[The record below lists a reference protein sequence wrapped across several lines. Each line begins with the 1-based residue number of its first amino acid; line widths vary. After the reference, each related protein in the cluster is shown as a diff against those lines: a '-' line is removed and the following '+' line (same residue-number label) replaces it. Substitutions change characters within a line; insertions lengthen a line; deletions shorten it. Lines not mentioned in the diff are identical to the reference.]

1 MYDNKEHI
9 EEVIEL
15 LQIDFEKFKEEFL
28 ELHPFDQAGIIV
40 DLDDDAFKKIIGVIT
55 VEQVSNFFEYIED
68 EDYDEILDNMS
79 IQFASKVLSDMAID
93 DATDILKSLS
103 ADKRKKYLSLMDHR
117 EVNDIR
123 YLMKY
128 QEDTAGSIMTTE
140 YIEIGIDMVV
150 KDAMKSLIANAR
162 DAETI
167 YYIYVVNQKEV
178 LQGVLSLKELILA
191 KKDELIKD
199 IMTDEVITVHVLDD
213 QEAVAYTV
221 KDYDLGAIPVVDN
234 KNRLLGIITVDDV
247 LDVLEEEKDE
257 DYAKLAAL
265 SDSEFDAQSETVLS
279 SIKSRLPWLVIL
291 LVVGG
296 ITSILLAQFEETL
309 AVVPIL
315 TFFLPLILAMAGN
328 TGTQSLAVTVRA
340 LSTNQFEER
349 KDIYKHLLREIK
361 TGFVNGLLVG
371 ILVFIFVFLVYNQA
385 QIALVVSISLLV
397 ALTVATLSGALI
409 PILMNAIKIDPAVA
423 AGPFITTIN
432 DIIAVT
438 VYLLLATRFIL

>member
-9 EEVIEL
+9 DEVLEL
-15 LQIDFEKFKEEFL
+15 LESNFEKFNEEFL
-28 ELHPFDQAGIIV
+28 ELHPFDQAGIVV
-40 DLDDDAFKKIIGVIT
+40 DLEDDQLKKII
-55 VEQVSNFFEYIED
+55 QVFTPEKVSEFFEYIEE
-68 EDYDEILDNMS
+68 EDYDEILDIMS
-79 IQFASKVLSDMAID
+79 VKFASKMFGEMAID
-93 DATDILKSLS
+93 DATDILKSMPVER
-103 ADKRKKYLSLMDHR
+103 RKKYLSEMDITDV
-117 EVNDIR
+117 EQIR

-128 QEDTAGSIMTTE
+128 QEDTAGSLMTTE
-140 YIEIGIDMVV
+140 FIHVDVEFTVGQ
-150 KDAMKSLIANAR
+150 AMKTLIANAR

-167 YYIYVVNQKEV
+167 YYIYVVNQKDV

-191 KKDELIKD
+191 TKDELIKD
-199 IMTDEVITVHVLDD
+199 IMTDEVITTHVLTD
-213 QEAVAYTV
+213 QEDVAYQV

-234 KNRLLGIITVDDV
+234 RNRLLGIITVDDV

-265 SDSEFDAQSETVLS
+265 SDAEFDVQTETVFD
-279 SIKSRLPWLVIL
+279 SIKSRLPWLIIL

-296 ITSILLAQFEETL
+296 VTSILLAQFEETL

-349 KDIYKHLLREIK
+349 KDTFKHLFREIK
-361 TGFVNGLLVG
+361 TGFLNGLLVG
-371 ILVFIFVFLVYNQA
+371 LLVFIFVFLVYSQV
-385 QIALVVSISLLV
+385 QIALVVAASLLV

-409 PILMNAIKIDPAVA
+409 PILMNAINIDPAVA

>member
-9 EEVIEL
+9 GEVISL
-15 LQIDFEKFKEEFL
+15 LETDFSRFKDEFMD
-28 ELHPFDQAGIIV
+28 LHPFDQANIIV
-40 DLDDDAFKKIIGVIT
+40 ELEDEKLKQIISVLT
-55 VEQVSNFFEYIED
+55 PEKVSEFFEYIEK
-68 EDYDEILDNMS
+68 EDSNEILEMMS
-79 IQFASKVLSDMAID
+79 VKFASKVFEEMAVD
-93 DATDILKSLS
+93 DATDIFKSM
-103 ADKRKKYLSLMDHR
+103 KPERRKKYLTEMDL
-117 EVNDIR
+117 NDVEQIR

-128 QEDTAGSIMTTE
+128 QEDTAGSLMTTE
-140 YIEIGIDMVV
+140 YIYVDVEMTVA
-150 KDAMKSLIANAR
+150 KAMKQLLSNAR
-162 DAETI
+162 EAETI
-167 YYIYVVNQKEV
+167 YYIYVVNQKDV

-191 KKDELIKD
+191 KKDELIAD
-199 IMTDEVITVHVLDD
+199 IMTDEVISVHVLTD
-213 QEAVAYTV
+213 QEDVAYMV

-234 KNRLLGIITVDDV
+234 RNRLLGIITVDDV

-265 SDSEFDAQSETVLS
+265 SDSEFDLQTETVLD
-279 SIKSRLPWLVIL
+279 SIKSRLPWLLIL

-296 ITSILLAQFEETL
+296 FTSILLAQFEDTL
-309 AVVPIL
+309 KVEPVL

-349 KDIYKHLLREIK
+349 KDTFVHLLREIK
-361 TGFVNGLLVG
+361 TGFLNGSFVG
-371 ILVFIFVFLVYNQA
+371 VLVFLFVFLAFNQFY
-385 QIALVVSISLLV
+385 IALVVAASLLV

-409 PILMNAIKIDPAVA
+409 PIIMNYFKIDPAVA

-438 VYLLLATRFIL
+438 VYLLLATRYIL